1 MIPTQGAS
9 GPRRPKQAVGE
20 APPTRIVPKPVAQTQ
35 LKDPRTYQ
43 VEQIR
48 RRYAPKETTS
58 QNGET
63 SLVFNLAPSDPDF
76 PFELEFLE
84 CDLRVPPQ
92 YPKKTAKL
100 VVKNRDIPRGFAV
113 NIERGWDNLV
123 KERPGATLLALTN
136 ALDKALE
143 SLLSEQKSETVKLT
157 IFKDTRHLDSR
168 PSSDVEPKVVTS
180 QSRPAPAP
188 ATRRFAREPSFTP
201 DQIAEAKA
209 RRAQAVRQLE
219 ARMSRE
225 PLFHK
230 SSDGIIYTL
239 PVEVKRRNDLPV
251 GLQAVKSVQLII
263 PLLYP
268 LQALRILLND
278 VDSADAEGV
287 EELFVEKAAEQRQM
301 SLTSHLNYLASN
313 MHQLARQAASRVKQV
328 GVVEVTAPKD
338 AAADVQA
345 KEAEHTST
353 VDGAKSHVQVIPRPP
368 EWSAGSGGDGSDE
381 TESDDYPDSDDS
393 HEEGGGA
400 ALNQPQPAQLTAAA
414 QPTPERGIAVTF
426 PSLEMHGIELLQ
438 LTSLSLTVKCE
449 RCKTVHE
456 LTGLRDNA
464 EKQASCKKCAS
475 PFAVKFRPELLHAH
489 SARAGF
495 LDAAGCTVDDLL
507 PSTFA
512 PTCANC
518 STEAAVGFT
527 AVRGD
532 RTTNVC
538 HACHAKFSLSLGPEA
553 KFLAYAPGSLPVP
566 AGPQRHKTERLGLH
580 AGTPLPDRGACAH
593 YRKSYRWFRFGCCGR
608 VHPCD
613 RCHDAAEGHENE
625 WAPRM
630 VCGWCSREQRYS
642 PESCAFCGRSVI
654 GRKGS
659 GYWEGGKGTRDKT
672 LMRRGDRRKYKRLGG
687 GESKGK
693 VKEKEKGARAGTRG

>member
-1 MIPTQGAS
+1 M
-9 GPRRPKQAVGE
+9 
-20 APPTRIVPKPVAQTQ
+20 
-35 LKDPRTYQ
+35 KDPRTYQ

-48 RRYAPKETTS
+48 RRYSPKETTL
-58 QNGET
+58 QNGDS
-63 SLVFNLAPSDPDF
+63 SLVFKLAPSDPDF
-76 PFELEFLE
+76 PFELEFLD

-92 YPKKTAKL
+92 YPKKGAKL
-100 VVKNRDIPRGFAV
+100 VVKNQDIPRGFAI

-123 KERPGATLLALTN
+123 EERPGATLLALTN

-143 SLLSEQKSETVKLT
+143 SFLSEQKAETVKLT
-157 IFKDTRHLDSR
+157 IFKDTRHLDDQ
-168 PSSDVEPKVVTS
+168 PEPNVEPKVVVS
-180 QSRPAPAP
+180 KSRPAPAP
-188 ATRRFAREPSFTP
+188 ATRRFTREPSFTP
-201 DQIAEAKA
+201 EQIAEAKA
-209 RRAQAVRQLE
+209 RRAQEVRQLE

-239 PVEVKRRNDLPV
+239 PIEVKRRNDLPV
-251 GLQAVKSVQLII
+251 GLGSVKSVQLII

-278 VDSADAEGV
+278 VESADAEGV

-301 SLTSHLNYLASN
+301 NLMRHLNSLAAN
-313 MHQLARQAASRVKQV
+313 MHLLAKQAAAREKKTGALDVAV
-328 GVVEVTAPKD
+328 PKD

-345 KEAEHTST
+345 KEAEHTSNAN
-353 VDGAKSHVQVIPRPP
+353 DAKSHVQVIPRPP
-368 EWSAGSGGDGSDE
+368 EWSQDSGVDGTDD
-381 TESDDYPDSDDS
+381 TDSDDYTDSDED
-393 HEEGGGA
+393 HTDEGDATLDNLQA
-400 ALNQPQPAQLTAAA
+400 AQSTAAH
-414 QPTPERGIAVTF
+414 QTPERGIAITF

-438 LTSLSLTVKCE
+438 LTSLSLTLKCE
-449 RCKTVHE
+449 RCKTVNE
-456 LTGLRDNA
+456 LTNLKENA
-464 EKQASCKKCAS
+464 EKQTSCKKCAS
-475 PFAVKFRPELLHAH
+475 PFAVKFRPEFMH
-489 SARAGF
+489 SHSTRAGF
-495 LDAAGCTVDDLL
+495 LDAGGCSVADLL
-507 PSTFA
+507 PSTFV
-512 PTCANC
+512 PTCSNC
-518 STEAAVGFT
+518 STQAAQGFT

-532 RTTNVC
+532 KVTNIC
-538 HACHAKFSLSLGPEA
+538 RACHAKFSLALGPEV
-553 KFLAYAPGSLPVP
+553 KFLPYAPGTVHLPT
-566 AGPQRHKTERLGLH
+566 GPQRHKTERLGLH

-630 VCGWCSREQRYS
+630 ICGWCSREQRYD

-672 LMRRGDRRKYKRLGG
+672 LMRRGDKRKYKRLGA
-687 GESKGK
+687 GERKS
-693 VKEKEKGARAGTRG
+693 KEKGARVGTQG

>member
-1 MIPTQGAS
+1 MF
-9 GPRRPKQAVGE
+9 K
-20 APPTRIVPKPVAQTQ
+20 
-35 LKDPRTYQ
+35 
-43 VEQIR
+43 
-48 RRYAPKETTS
+48 
-58 QNGET
+58 
-63 SLVFNLAPSDPDF
+63 LAPSDPDF

-92 YPKKTAKL
+92 YPKKAAKL
-100 VVKNRDIPRGFAV
+100 VVKNRDIPRGFAI
-113 NIERGWDNLV
+113 NIERGWDSLAE
-123 KERPGATLLALTN
+123 ERPGATLLALTN

-143 SLLSEQKSETVKLT
+143 SLLSEQKTDTVKLT
-157 IFKDTRHLDSR
+157 IFKDTRHLDSQ
-168 PSSDVEPKVVTS
+168 PSANVEPRVVAS

-188 ATRRFAREPSFTP
+188 ATRRLAREPSFKP

-209 RRAQAVRQLE
+209 RRAQEVRQLE

-239 PVEVKRRNDLPV
+239 PIEVKRRNDLPL

-268 LQALRILLND
+268 LQALRVLLND
-278 VDSADAEGV
+278 VESADAEGI

-301 SLTSHLNYLASN
+301 NLTSHLNYLAAN

-328 GVVEVTAPKD
+328 GAIEVSAPND
-338 AAADVQA
+338 NAADVQA

-353 VDGAKSHVQVIPRPP
+353 VEDAKSHVQVIPRPP
-368 EWSAGSGGDGSDE
+368 EWSTGSDGDGSDE
-381 TESDDYPDSDDS
+381 TDSDDYTDSEDD
-393 HEEGGGA
+393 HHQEGGA
-400 ALNQPQPAQLTAAA
+400 ALNQPQPGQSTAAT
-414 QPTPERGIAVTF
+414 QQTPERGIAITF

-438 LTSLSLTVKCE
+438 LASLSISLKCE
-449 RCKTVHE
+449 RCKTVNE
-456 LTGLRDNA
+456 VTDLKENV
-464 EKQASCKKCAS
+464 EKQSSCKKCAS
-475 PFAVKFRPELLHAH
+475 PLAIKFRPELLHSH
-489 SARAGF
+489 STRAGF
-495 LDAAGCTVDDLL
+495 LDAAGCTVSDLL
-507 PSTFA
+507 ASTFI

-518 STEAAVGFT
+518 STPAMQGLT

-532 RTTNVC
+532 KTTNVC
-538 HACHAKFSLSLGPEA
+538 RACHARFSLSLGPEV
-553 KFLAYAPGSLPVP
+553 KFLPYAPGRGVHLPT
-566 AGPQRHKTERLGLH
+566 GPQRHKTERLGLH

-630 VCGWCSREQRYS
+630 ICGWCSREQRYS

-687 GESKGK
+687 GERKG
-693 VKEKEKGARAGTRG
+693 KEKGKAAA